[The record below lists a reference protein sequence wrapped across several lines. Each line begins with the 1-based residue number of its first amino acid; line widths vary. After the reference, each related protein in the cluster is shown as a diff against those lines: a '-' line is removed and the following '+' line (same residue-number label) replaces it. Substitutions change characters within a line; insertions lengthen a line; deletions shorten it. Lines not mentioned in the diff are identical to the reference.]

1 MIEILNELV
10 NNRQILLFGIWYGL
24 PITLIL
30 IILFFIKSSRDE
42 RGRAIIGKASIIS
55 MIVFV
60 AAAVIMIVV
69 GVKKGFLE
77 GRQETED
84 EDPDEKDGEF

>member
-1 MIEILNELV
+1 MDDNSR
-10 NNRQILLFGIWYGL
+10 NRFRYTIYVLAGLYLLHTAYGL
-24 PITLIL
+24 FKGLPNGVGNEK
-30 IILFFIKSSRDE
+30 III
-42 RGRAIIGKASIIS
+42 IIS

-77 GRQETED
+77 GRQEKED
-84 EDPDEKDGEF
+84 EDLDEKDGEF

>member
-1 MIEILNELV
+1 MGNEK
-10 NNRQILLFGIWYGL
+10 
-24 PITLIL
+24 
-30 IILFFIKSSRDE
+30 III
-42 RGRAIIGKASIIS
+42 IIS

-84 EDPDEKDGEF
+84 EGPDEKDGEF

>member
-1 MIEILNELV
+1 MDDNSR
-10 NNRQILLFGIWYGL
+10 NRFRYTIYVLAGLYLLHTAYGL
-24 PITLIL
+24 FKGLPNGVGNEK
-30 IILFFIKSSRDE
+30 III
-42 RGRAIIGKASIIS
+42 IIS

-77 GRQETED
+77 GRETED
-84 EDPDEKDGEF
+84 EDSDEKDGEL